1 MNLYYKGEM
10 WITRAQKVTWIDIL
24 KPTKA
29 DIDFL
34 KKQHKFHPIIL
45 DELLHL
51 SSRSRVEFYN
61 NYLFLTYHLP
71 IYDKT
76 LKTSR
81 RAEVDFLITKDKVIT
96 IHYEDLEPLDTFM
109 RSISNNPNF
118 KSQALQGSA
127 HCMYFLIQEIIHF
140 SMRQL
145 RHIEDNIRNISQ
157 EIFKGKEAQLLERI
171 SYAKRDVLDFSIIS
185 APQEILLSSLI
196 ETGIRFWGDEIK
208 IYLSDLAGDY
218 SKVTQ
223 HVENY
228 RATIEALE
236 TTNGQLLGAKTNNVM
251 QRFTI
256 LAFLT
261 FPFFFFTSLASI
273 DFIGKYIAE
282 PPLRFWALL
291 SIISIIMASL
301 IVTFRRKGW
310 L

>member
-1 MNLYYKGEM
+1 M
-10 WITRAQKVTWIDIL
+10 WITRAQKVAWIDIL

-29 DIDFL
+29 DIDFV

-51 SSRSRVEFYN
+51 SSRSREDFYN

-71 IYDKT
+71 IYDKS

-81 RAEVDFLITKDKVIT
+81 RAEIDFLITKDKVIT

-109 RSISNNPNF
+109 RSISNNINF
-118 KSQALQGSA
+118 KSQALQDSA
-127 HCMYFLIQEIIHF
+127 HCTYFLIQEIIHF

-157 EIFKGKEAQLLERI
+157 EIFKGKETQLLEKI

-196 ETGIRFWGDEIK
+196 ETGTKFWGEETK
-208 IYLSDLAGDY
+208 IYLNDLAGDY

-236 TTNGQLLGAKTNNVM
+236 TTNGQLLSAKTNNVM

-261 FPFFFFTSLASI
+261 FPMLFFTQLASI
-273 DFIGKYIAE
+273 DFIGKFVAAT
-282 PPLRFWALL
+282 PLRFWTLTALMGV
-291 SIISIIMASL
+291 IVVSL
-301 IVTFRRKGW
+301 IITFRRKGW